1 MELFLRATALVLLGV
16 ILILVLQRSRE
27 MGLLVSLGICV
38 SVILAAVS
46 MLEPVLEFL
55 KELRRLGG
63 LDREFLNILLKCAGI
78 GMIGEVAALIC
89 ADAGE
94 TAMAKAVQLLTNGAM
109 LLLSLPLL
117 RQMVRLLEEVLGMG

>member
-46 MLEPVLEFL
+46 MLEPVLDFL